1 MKSWIAKVRISMALD
16 ADQPPSAWLRRK
28 PSAAAEL
35 CGIEQEMLAL
45 DRALKETAPRAEA
58 PASLHQ
64 SIMQAVRAANR
75 PAAAPRQPS
84 MLRWVPVPAFAVIL
98 VLVAVW
104 VLQSPVRPPAQTAQ
118 PLAAA
123 TTALHLG
130 NQVVRTMPTAV
141 VAPLSDELERLNRDL
156 DKTAQFLLASLP

>member
-1 MKSWIAKVRISMALD
+1 MKAWIAKLRISMALD

-28 PSAAAEL
+28 SSASAEL
-35 CGIEQEMLAL
+35 RGIEQELMAL

-75 PAAAPRQPS
+75 PAAAPRQPNI
-84 MLRWVPVPAFAVIL
+84 LRWVPVPVFAVML
-98 VLVAVW
+98 VIGVLW
-104 VLQSPVRPPAQTAQ
+104 VMQSPVRPPVQTAQ

-123 TTALHLG
+123 TTALQLG

-141 VAPLSDELERLNRDL
+141 VAPLSDELARLNQDL

>member
-1 MKSWIAKVRISMALD
+1 MKSWIAKLRISMALD
-16 ADQPPSAWLRRK
+16 ADQPSSARRHRK
-28 PSAAAEL
+28 PSASAEL
-35 CGIEQEMLAL
+35 RGIEQEMMAL

-84 MLRWVPVPAFAVIL
+84 VLRWVPVPVFAVMV
-98 VLVAVW
+98 VLGVVW
-104 VLQSPVRPPAQTAQ
+104 MLQSPVRTVQTGQ

-123 TTALHLG
+123 TTALQLG
-130 NQVVRTMPTAV
+130 NQMVRTMPTAV
-141 VAPLSDELERLNRDL
+141 VAPLSDEWERLNRDL

>member
-1 MKSWIAKVRISMALD
+1 
-16 ADQPPSAWLRRK
+16 
-28 PSAAAEL
+28 
-35 CGIEQEMLAL
+35 
-45 DRALKETAPRAEA
+45 
-58 PASLHQ
+58 
-64 SIMQAVRAANR
+64 VRAANR

-84 MLRWVPVPAFAVIL
+84 VLRWVPVPVFAVML

-104 VLQSPVRPPAQTAQ
+104 VLQSPVRTPVQNAQ

-123 TTALHLG
+123 ASALQLG
-130 NQVVRTMPTAV
+130 DQMVRTMPTVV

>member
-1 MKSWIAKVRISMALD
+1 MKSWIAKLRISMALD
-16 ADQPPSAWLRRK
+16 ADQPSSARRHRK
-28 PSAAAEL
+28 PSASAEL
-35 CGIEQEMLAL
+35 RGMEQEMMAL

-84 MLRWVPVPAFAVIL
+84 VLRWVPVPVFAVMV
-98 VLVAVW
+98 VLGVVW
-104 VLQSPVRPPAQTAQ
+104 MLQSPVRTVQTGQ

-123 TTALHLG
+123 TTALQLG
-130 NQVVRTMPTAV
+130 NQMVRTMPTAV
-141 VAPLSDELERLNRDL
+141 VAPLSDEWERLNRDL

>member
-1 MKSWIAKVRISMALD
+1 MKSWMAKLRISMALD
-16 ADQPPSAWLRRK
+16 SDQPPAAWMRRK
-28 PSAAAEL
+28 PSASAEL
-35 CGIEQEMLAL
+35 RGIEEEMVAL
-45 DRALKETAPRAEA
+45 DRGLKETAPRAEA

-75 PAAAPRQPS
+75 PVAAPRQPS
-84 MLRWVPVPAFAVIL
+84 VLRWVPVPVFAVLL
-98 VLVAVW
+98 VLVVVW
-104 VLQSPVRPPAQTAQ
+104 VLQSPVRPPVQTAQ

-141 VAPLSDELERLNRDL
+141 VAPLSDELDRLNRDL

>member
-1 MKSWIAKVRISMALD
+1 MKSWIAKLRISMALD
-16 ADQPPSAWLRRK
+16 ADQPSSARRHRK
-28 PSAAAEL
+28 PSASAEL
-35 CGIEQEMLAL
+35 RGIEQEMMAL

-84 MLRWVPVPAFAVIL
+84 VLRWVPVPVFAVMV
-98 VLVAVW
+98 VLGVVW
-104 VLQSPVRPPAQTAQ
+104 MLQSPVRTVQTGQ
-118 PLAAA
+118 PLAAS
-123 TTALHLG
+123 TTALQLG
-130 NQVVRTMPTAV
+130 NQMVRTMPTAV
-141 VAPLSDELERLNRDL
+141 VAPLSDEWERLNRDL

>member
-1 MKSWIAKVRISMALD
+1 MKSWIAKLRISMALD
-16 ADQPPSAWLRRK
+16 ADQPPSAWLRHK
-28 PSAAAEL
+28 PSASAEL
-35 CGIEQEMLAL
+35 RGIEQEMMAL

-75 PAAAPRQPS
+75 PAAAPRQTS
-84 MLRWVPVPAFAVIL
+84 MLRWVPVPVFAVML
-98 VLVAVW
+98 VLGVLW

-130 NQVVRTMPTAV
+130 DQMVRTVPTAV

>member
-1 MKSWIAKVRISMALD
+1 MKSWIAKLRISMALD
-16 ADQPPSAWLRRK
+16 ADQPPSAGLRRR
-28 PSAAAEL
+28 PSASAEL
-35 CGIEQEMLAL
+35 RGIEQEMLAL

-58 PASLHQ
+58 PDSLHQ
-64 SIMQAVRAANR
+64 SIMKAVRAANR

-84 MLRWVPVPAFAVIL
+84 VVRWVPVPVFAVML

-104 VLQSPVRPPAQTAQ
+104 VLQSPVRTPVQNAQ

-123 TTALHLG
+123 ASVLQLG
-130 NQVVRTMPTAV
+130 DQMVRTMPTAV

>member
-1 MKSWIAKVRISMALD
+1 MKSWIAKLRISMALD
-16 ADQPPSAWLRRK
+16 ADQPSSAWLRRR
-28 PSAAAEL
+28 PSASAEL
-35 CGIEQEMLAL
+35 RGIEQEMLAL
-45 DRALKETAPRAEA
+45 DRALKEAAPRAEA
-58 PASLHQ
+58 PGSLHQ

-84 MLRWVPVPAFAVIL
+84 MLRWVPVPVFAVML
-98 VLVAVW
+98 VLGVLW

-123 TTALHLG
+123 TTALNLG
-130 NQVVRTMPTAV
+130 NQMVRTMPSAV

>member
-1 MKSWIAKVRISMALD
+1 MKSWIARLRISLALD
-16 ADQPPSAWLRRK
+16 ADQPPSAGLSRRL
-28 PSAAAEL
+28 SASAEIRGL
-35 CGIEQEMLAL
+35 EEEMMAL
-45 DRALKETAPRAEA
+45 DRALKETAPKTEA

-84 MLRWVPVPAFAVIL
+84 VLRWVPVPVFAVIL
-98 VLVAVW
+98 VLGVLW

-130 NQVVRTMPTAV
+130 GQVVRTVPSAV
-141 VAPLSDELERLNRDL
+141 VAPLSDELARLNKDL

>member
-1 MKSWIAKVRISMALD
+1 MKSWIAKLRISMALD
-16 ADQPPSAWLRRK
+16 ADQPPSAWLRRR
-28 PSAAAEL
+28 PSVSAEL
-35 CGIEQEMLAL
+35 RGIEQEMMAL

-64 SIMQAVRAANR
+64 SIMQAVRASR

-84 MLRWVPVPAFAVIL
+84 MLRWVPVPVFAVML
-98 VLVAVW
+98 VLGVIW

-130 NQVVRTMPTAV
+130 NQMVRTMPSAV
-141 VAPLSDELERLNRDL
+141 VAPLSDELERLNQDL